1 MAIQVLKILEHL
13 VNNAHVNLRAALR
26 KNDSAVKAA
35 VMCSGVA
42 DPLLGMTV
50 YVQIRKMATDLLDN
64 LYSTERI
71 HRDEELLLQSTD
83 SRPTKPFLGAMG
95 SSTTTDSKYQGFGH
109 SPNTKDGRFF

>member
-1 MAIQVLKILEHL
+1 LDHL
-13 VNNAHVNLRAALR
+13 VNNAHVNLRAELR

-42 DPLLGMTV
+42 DPLVGMTV

-71 HRDEELLLQSTD
+71 QRDEELLLQSTD
-83 SRPTKPFLGAMG
+83 PRPTKPFLGAMG
-95 SSTTTDSKYQGFGH
+95 SNTTTDSKYQGFGH
-109 SPNTKDGRFF
+109 SPNTKDGRFLDILI